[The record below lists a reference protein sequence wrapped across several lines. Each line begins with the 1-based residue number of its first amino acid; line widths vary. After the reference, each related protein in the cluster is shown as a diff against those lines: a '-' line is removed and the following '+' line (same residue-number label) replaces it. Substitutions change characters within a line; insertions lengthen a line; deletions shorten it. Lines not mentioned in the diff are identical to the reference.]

1 MRKSVKG
8 LSVFAVLVLLL
19 TAVAFGQA
27 QDATEEPTQ
36 EMTTEP
42 MPEATMEATSEP
54 MAEATMEATADM
66 SMSGTS
72 GTTGSV
78 VCSSDLL
85 VNLYI
90 AERYFGFGGM
100 NDEWMQSGAST
111 LDLTQFDKGQFAP
124 WFDSMMDMPSGMSS
138 EQNAAITDMMLM
150 DDATMQQDMMANMPD
165 ATMLA
170 PATFADD
177 SAECAM
183 LRTTLNRFFLAVAS
197 QGSVSMMGVGASP
210 EATTEAGT
218 STDTTSGSMV
228 NANFSTTLSG
238 TAEIPGPGDE
248 DATGTAAITIDF
260 SNSQICYNVTVQNV
274 TLPAAAMHIHMGN
287 ADESGPVVVPFD
299 KAPDES
305 GNATGC
311 VAVSDMDVLNQI
323 ATSPAGFYVNVH
335 TSDFPD
341 GAVRGQV
348 AG

>member
-1 MRKSVKG
+1 MRKSVRG
-8 LSVFAVLVLLL
+8 LSVLAILVLLL

-42 MPEATMEATSEP
+42 MAEATMEATSEP

-72 GTTGSV
+72 GMAGSV

-90 AERYFGFGGM
+90 AERYFGFGAM

-111 LDLTQFDKGQFAP
+111 LDLTQFDKGQYAP
-124 WFDSMMDMPSGMSS
+124 WFDGMMDMPSGMSS
-138 EQNAAITDMMLM
+138 EQNAAITDIMLM
-150 DDATMQQDMMANMPD
+150 DETTMQQDMMTNMPD
-165 ATMLA
+165 ATMLT

-183 LRTTLNRFFLAVAS
+183 LRTTLNRFFVAVAS
-197 QGSVSMMGVGASP
+197 QGSTMMGVGASP
-210 EATTEAGT
+210 EATTEAGS

-248 DATGTAAITIDF
+248 DGTGTAAITIDF
-260 SNSQICYNVTVQNV
+260 ANSQICYDVTVQNV
-274 TLPAAAMHIHMGN
+274 TLPAAAMHIHVGN
-287 ADESGPVVVPFD
+287 ADESGGVVVPFD

-311 VAVSDMDVLNQI
+311 VAVSDLDVLSQI
-323 ATSPAGFYVNVH
+323 ADSPAGFYVNVH

>member
-1 MRKSVKG
+1 
-8 LSVFAVLVLLL
+8 
-19 TAVAFGQA
+19 VAFGQA

-42 MPEATMEATSEP
+42 LPEATLEATSEP
-54 MAEATMEATADM
+54 MAEATMEATADT
-66 SMSGTS
+66 SASGTS

-78 VCSSDLL
+78 ACSSDLL

-90 AERYFGFGGM
+90 AERYFGFGAM

-124 WFDSMMDMPSGMSS
+124 WFDSMMEMPSGMSS

-150 DDATMQQDMMANMPD
+150 DEATMQQDMMANMPD
-165 ATMLA
+165 ATMLT

-177 SAECAM
+177 SAECVM
-183 LRTTLNRFFLAVAS
+183 LRTTLNRFFVAVAA
-197 QGSVSMMGVGASP
+197 QGSTMMGVGASP
-210 EATTEAGT
+210 EATTEAGAST
-218 STDTTSGSMV
+218 STSENVSY
-228 NANFSTTLSG
+228 STTLSG

-248 DATGTAAITIDF
+248 DATGTAAITVDF
-260 SNSQICYNVTVQNV
+260 ANSQICYNVTVQNV
-274 TLPAAAMHIHMGN
+274 TLPAAAMHIHVGN
-287 ADESGPVVVPFD
+287 ADESGGVVVPFD

-311 VAVSDMDVLNQI
+311 VAVSDMDLLNQI
-323 ATSPAGFYVNVH
+323 ANSPVGFYVNVH